1 MFRGASVAAAEKIS
15 WFSKTTQKKKNL
27 LSLKPSDFLD
37 KASHFTSQNTG
48 GADLL
53 CNFGVLSPM
62 TVLSEVK
69 LLFFVNSAAF
79 FSCLKYFSPHSLH
92 GTTWGFAN
100 LLNKPK
106 QTMHKY
112 LMKMHYK
119 QCPYLF

>member
-37 KASHFTSQNTG
+37 KDSHFTSQNTG

-69 LLFFVNSAAF
+69 LLFLLTVRP
-79 FSCLKYFSPHSLH
+79 FSVASNIFLLTLSMALH
-92 GTTWGFAN
+92 EG
-100 LLNKPK
+100 L
-106 QTMHKY
+106 QTS
-112 LMKMHYK
+112 
-119 QCPYLF
+119 